1 MPVCVPAP
9 PPAAGASAALRI
21 SLALCVYFA
30 VNVLTAFAAEAFVGW
45 WGLKLLL
52 WLALVIGSFFI
63 PATAIAQYGQ
73 TSRVFSTLFLLAMVI
88 ILIDFAY
95 HAHEWLMGKADA
107 SDARLRETH
116 DEVGLCQNWWKLLY
130 LALAAVA
137 IIASFAGAS
146 SVCGGC
152 TCSPSCMHSI

>member
-1 MPVCVPAP
+1 
-9 PPAAGASAALRI
+9 
-21 SLALCVYFA
+21 
-30 VNVLTAFAAEAFVGW
+30 VLTAFAAEAFVGW

-52 WLALVIGSFFI
+52 WLALVIGSFFV

-95 HAHEWLMGKADA
+95 HAHEWLMAKADA

-116 DEVGLCQNWWKLLY
+116 DEVGLFQNCWKLLY
-130 LALAAVA
+130 LALAAGA
-137 IIASFAGAS
+137 IIASFAGA
-146 SVCGGC
+146 
-152 TCSPSCMHSI
+152 